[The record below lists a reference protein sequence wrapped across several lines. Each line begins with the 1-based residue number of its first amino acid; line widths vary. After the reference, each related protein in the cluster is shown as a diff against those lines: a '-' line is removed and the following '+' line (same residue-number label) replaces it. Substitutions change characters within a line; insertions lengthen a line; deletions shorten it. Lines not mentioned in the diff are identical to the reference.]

1 MNEKEEA
8 SVLDRVK
15 ECPHCKGEISVDAS
29 KCRHCGE
36 WIDKSK
42 KPNTYGGA
50 TVVGYFFAIFG
61 GWLGIVVGLYLLTR
75 DNEKAKL
82 HGKIILGISGIWIL
96 LIIIL
101 MAGRG

>member
-1 MNEKEEA
+1 M
-8 SVLDRVK
+8 
-15 ECPHCKGEISVDAS
+15 
-29 KCRHCGE
+29 
-36 WIDKSK
+36 
-42 KPNTYGGA
+42 GGA
-50 TVVGYFFAIFG
+50 TALGYFFAIFG
-61 GWLGIVVGLYLLTR
+61 GWFGLVVGLYLLTR